1 MRLLFRRNK
10 RIDYEKHSGK
20 TCPGFD
26 ECPHPGLVSYTTTQ
40 GFKDDPKI
48 PYTSCRYRQYVGPT
62 AVPLQNFTRAEFEE
76 KYIKKFT
83 LCKHPSELLPV
94 TEWRCY
100 KCNAVVGSERERHDE
115 CPLRSIIDFIL
126 EIF

>member
-1 MRLLFRRNK
+1 MKLLFRKNR
-10 RIDYEKHSGK
+10 RIDYEKPSGK

-26 ECPHPGLVSYTTTQ
+26 KCLYPGSVIHSTIQ
-40 GFKDDPKI
+40 EFKDDPKI
-48 PYTSCRYRQYVGPT
+48 SYPSCRYRQYVGPIIEHS

-83 LCKHPSELLPV
+83 LCKHPSELSSV

-100 KCNAVVGSERERHDE
+100 KCNATVGSERERHR
-115 CPLRSIIDFIL
+115 CS
-126 EIF
+126 